1 MSSINRDYL
10 IFPLSCDPAL
20 EETEEREIYYKYLDS
35 AFDEPRI
42 HNIGIAGGFGVGKSS
57 LLRSYE
63 KDICEWR
70 SLSRKLITLLKTG
83 VKRMNRTF
91 FTFPWEKA
99 NAMTVI
105 IRMRQSGGFFAD
117 IFSISQ
123 KRHSVQ
129 QF

>member
-42 HNIGIAGGFGVGKSS
+42 HNIGIVGGFGVGKSS

-63 KDICEWR
+63 KR
-70 SLSRKLITLLKTG
+70 YLRM
-83 VKRMNRTF
+83 MNRAF
-91 FTFPWEKA
+91 FMFLWEKA

-105 IRMRQSGGFFAD
+105 IRMRQSGGFFCRYILDFTKKTFRPAVL
-117 IFSISQ
+117 
-123 KRHSVQ
+123 R
-129 QF
+129 